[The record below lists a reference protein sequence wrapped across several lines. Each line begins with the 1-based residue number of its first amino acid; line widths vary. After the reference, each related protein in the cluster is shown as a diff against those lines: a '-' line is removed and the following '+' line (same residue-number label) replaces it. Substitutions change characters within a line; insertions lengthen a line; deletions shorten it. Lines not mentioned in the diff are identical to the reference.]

1 MGTFFLFSFISFF
14 LFCFPAKHIDPHYV
28 KSPLPGSGAAPNSN
42 SRPSS
47 RSGSLKGLK
56 GHGFLS
62 LLLCCTFGAGSF
74 LDNSDK
80 SAVFSRHRKKNNTST
95 NNRHSRASTT
105 TASTSGEKPSSTPAK
120 SPTLPKICTSPTE
133 LAHFDNSRSSTDQQ
147 QDSPDTQF
155 TSATPRS
162 IPPQS
167 PEVTVVYIFKKKT
180 NRQLLCMC
188 QTIA

>member
-1 MGTFFLFSFISFF
+1 M
-14 LFCFPAKHIDPHYV
+14 

-180 NRQLLCMC
+180 SRRLYMFV
-188 QTIA
+188 